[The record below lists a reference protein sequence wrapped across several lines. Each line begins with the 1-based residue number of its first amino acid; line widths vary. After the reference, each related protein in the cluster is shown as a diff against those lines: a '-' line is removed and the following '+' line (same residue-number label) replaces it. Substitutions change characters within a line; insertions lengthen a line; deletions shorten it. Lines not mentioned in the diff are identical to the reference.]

1 MQGYAS
7 ACRDEAFTGAREQFA
22 QAEEWLAG
30 EAAGLQHAELEEQL
44 EVRGRELVRRLLQGH
59 LDLLAGREERRD
71 DVAGDDGVVRT
82 RAERGRARPLVTRF
96 GQVRVSRIAY
106 RSPGRRNVHPLDAA
120 LNLPEEKHS
129 HGLRKLAAIEAAR
142 GSHEAAAAAIARAAG
157 VTIGKRQLEELAR
170 RAAADVEAFYLQ
182 RLIEPS
188 PDGYPLV
195 LTFDGKGI
203 VMLPGALRPA
213 TARAAAAAE
222 GRLATRLSPGEKNGR
237 KRMAELACVYDA
249 VPVPRAP
256 GDVISSPSQKRKKR
270 KAQAGRRRARGSR
283 ASRRPGASG

>member
-22 QAEEWLAG
+22 QAEEWLAR

-59 LDLLAGREERRD
+59 LDLLAGLGEERRD

-170 RAAADVEAFYLQ
+170 RAAAGQ
-182 RLIEPS
+182 RWGRGPPS
-188 PDGYPLV
+188 
-195 LTFDGKGI
+195 
-203 VMLPGALRPA
+203 
-213 TARAAAAAE
+213 
-222 GRLATRLSPGEKNGR
+222 
-237 KRMAELACVYDA
+237 
-249 VPVPRAP
+249 
-256 GDVISSPSQKRKKR
+256 
-270 KAQAGRRRARGSR
+270 RGPFR
-283 ASRRPGASG
+283 TDR

>member
-7 ACRDEAFTGAREQFA
+7 ACRDEAFAGAREQFV
-22 QAEEWLAG
+22 QTEEWLAG

-44 EVRGRELVRRLLQGH
+44 DVRGRELMRRLFQGH
-59 LDLLAGREERRD
+59 LDLLAAREERRD
-71 DVAGDDGVVRT
+71 DVAGEDGVVRT
-82 RAERGRARPLVTRF
+82 RAERGRTRPLVTRF

-106 RSPGRRNVHPLDAA
+106 RSPGRPNVHPLDAA

-129 HGLRKLAAIEAAR
+129 HGLRKLAAVEAAR
-142 GSHEAAAAAIARAAG
+142 GSMEAADAAVARAAS
-157 VTIGKRQLEELAR
+157 VTIGKRQMEELAR

-182 RLIEPS
+182 RVIEPS

-213 TARAAAAAE
+213 TAKAAAAAE
-222 GRLATRLSPGEKNGR
+222 GSWPPGCRPGR
-237 KRMAELACVYDA
+237 
-249 VPVPRAP
+249 RAAASGWP
-256 GDVISSPSQKRKKR
+256 SWPASTTPSPSCALRR
-270 KAQAGRRRARGSR
+270 TSSAARRRSGRRRKRRPAGRGRGSH